1 MDPIPEYDRIRNGG
15 NEKVKW
21 MDKLNENIK
30 KTVRSWLNV
39 VPANPYNFQINE
51 MLDFEGHSIRNRIWY
66 RGDSNELEQF
76 YQQNSEYADKYKF
89 WTSKCSPGMNMRK
102 IHTGL
107 PGLTVRTLS
116 AVVLPDMDEF
126 EFESPAQES
135 LWKEIEKENKFR
147 KKMESALKEAL
158 FIGDGAFKA
167 VIDTSISDYPILEW
181 YPGDRVEFVYQRD
194 RIREIVFKTPYYE
207 KGRTYV
213 LNERYGYGYIINELY
228 QGNKLVDMK
237 TIKAT
242 ENLKDVTFD
251 DSLILAEPF
260 MIFESAKYEGR
271 GGSIFDG
278 KLDNFDSLDE
288 TWSQW
293 MDALRAGRAK
303 TYVPDCLIPH
313 DPETGQLMKPNP
325 FDNRYLAAEGDM
337 REGQKNQ
344 IMMEQPA
351 IPHESY
357 LTSYITALDL
367 CLQGVISP
375 STLGIDTKKL
385 DNAEAQREKEKTTLY
400 TRNSIVEAMQETLP
414 NVVGMCINANNI
426 LHDQQI
432 EEVKVNIPF
441 GEYANPSFE
450 SQVETV
456 AKAKQGGIMSIERCV
471 EELYGDSLD
480 EHCKEEEIARLKAE
494 QGIQDLEE
502 PAVNMELG
510 DFEVDTGGGSDESK
524 GKQSNIPDEQKGV
537 PGTS

>member
-1 MDPIPEYDRIRNGG
+1 MDGC
-15 NEKVKW
+15 
-21 MDKLNENIK
+21 
-30 KTVRSWLNV
+30 
-39 VPANPYNFQINE
+39 
-51 MLDFEGHSIRNRIWY
+51 
-66 RGDSNELEQF
+66 
-76 YQQNSEYADKYKF
+76 SE
-89 WTSKCSPGMNMRK
+89 S
-102 IHTGL
+102 
-107 PGLTVRTLS
+107 
-116 AVVLPDMDEF
+116 
-126 EFESPAQES
+126 
-135 LWKEIEKENKFR
+135 
-147 KKMESALKEAL
+147 
-158 FIGDGAFKA
+158 
-167 VIDTSISDYPILEW
+167 
-181 YPGDRVEFVYQRD
+181 
-194 RIREIVFKTPYYE
+194 
-207 KGRTYV
+207 
-213 LNERYGYGYIINELY
+213 
-228 QGNKLVDMK
+228 
-237 TIKAT
+237 
-242 ENLKDVTFD
+242 
-251 DSLILAEPF
+251 
-260 MIFESAKYEGR
+260 
-271 GGSIFDG
+271 
-278 KLDNFDSLDE
+278 
-288 TWSQW
+288 
-293 MDALRAGRAK
+293 AGRAK

-313 DPETGQLMKPNP
+313 DPETGQLIKPNP

-357 LTSYITALDL
+357 LASYITALDL

-414 NVVGMCINANNI
+414 NIVGMCINANNI
-426 LHDQQI
+426 LHKQSI

-510 DFEVDTGGGSDESK
+510 DFEVDTGGGADESK

-537 PGTS
+537 SGTS